1 MFDCVRIAAV
11 DNHMHIKTIS
21 SQFLLVTAL
30 IISGPEAVAG
40 AKSKVKAAAKD
51 TNPNVSHCGYI
62 EPNVAPVSFNKPES
76 VLLARLI
83 PTEKNSFAVEVLEGS
98 KNTKAKMPI
107 ASLAKQKTAYLVF
120 QAVAEGKLSYD
131 DEVPMNPA
139 HYCLPDNNYATKQL
153 PVGVWK
159 FKVSD
164 LLSLMLYQSNNSA
177 ALALA
182 DAVERARGGE
192 NFVLLMNK
200 TAQEWGMK
208 DTHYTSPHGLPPK
221 DRDSEYTTAEDQLIL
236 AQNTM
241 VYESEYRRFLNEP
254 LMAAGKPIKTGPDSG
269 KIALNRLQAIWKTAT
284 SYKCPSLFTIFN
296 SGSEKF
302 FALQLCTPDGS
313 HRFDSAIKLFAHYRT
328 HVQSWIKPH
337 FPNTVAN
344 ITTEESIPSPVAR

>member
-1 MFDCVRIAAV
+1 MR
-11 DNHMHIKTIS
+11 IKTIS
-21 SQFLLVTAL
+21 SQFLLATAL

-40 AKSKVKAAAKD
+40 AKSKVKSAAKD
-51 TNPNVSHCGYI
+51 TNPNISHCGYI
-62 EPNVAPVSFNKPES
+62 EPNVAPISFNKPES

-83 PTEKNSFAVEVLEGS
+83 PGEEKSFAAEILGGS
-98 KNTKAKMPI
+98 KNTTSKMPI
-107 ASLAKQKTAYLVF
+107 ASLSKQMSAYLVF

-182 DAVERARGGE
+182 DAVAGSTEK
-192 NFVLLMNK
+192 FVALMNK
-200 TAQEWGMK
+200 TAKEWGMK

-221 DRDSEYTTAEDQLIL
+221 NRDSEYTTAEDQLAV

-254 LMAAGKPIKTGPDSG
+254 LMAAGKPIKTGSDSG
-269 KIALNRLQAIWKTAT
+269 KAALNKLQVIWKTAT

-302 FALQLCTPDGS
+302 FALQLCTPDGP
-313 HRFDSAIKLFAHYRT
+313 HRFDTAIKLFEHYKTRV
-328 HVQSWIKPH
+328 HGWVKPQ
-337 FPNTVAN
+337 PLTTTVNVA
-344 ITTEESIPSPVAR
+344 EESIPSPAAR